1 MDYLYWYSCSQL
13 AGANELAEQV
23 QEVLQNPYR

>member
-23 QEVLQNPYR
+23 QEVLQDPYR